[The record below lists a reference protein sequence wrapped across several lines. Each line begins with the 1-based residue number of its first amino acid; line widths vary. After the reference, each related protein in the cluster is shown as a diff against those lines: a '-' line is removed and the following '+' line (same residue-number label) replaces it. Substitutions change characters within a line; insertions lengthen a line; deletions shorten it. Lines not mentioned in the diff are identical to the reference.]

1 MTAADTGR
9 YLAADGGGFRL
20 FVADGHVYVQ
30 WMTARTAHYAI
41 PVGRDSLVVRADRST
56 VVVERDAAGRA
67 VALGRSW
74 GGSLPARYVRQ

>member
-1 MTAADTGR
+1 VTAADTGR

-20 FVADGHVYVQ
+20 FMADGHAYVQ

-41 PVGRDSLVVRADRST
+41 PVGRDSLVVRADRSM
-56 VVVERDAAGRA
+56 VVVERDAAGRT

-74 GGSLPARYVRQ
+74 GGSPPARYIRQ